1 MEDMNAA
8 MKQYIKYGDDSQG
21 TRLANAQAILK
32 GANPQ
37 ADVTARDDSYAA
49 DMEALNS
56 NPLYNTVPMADRS
69 AMIASA
75 DAQIDEA
82 ERERAAATTASIQAQ
97 LNNLAVGLH
106 DGTMD
111 MTDIQEARKA
121 GWLEDIDDIEKMEK
135 IWEDRNEGVQGQ
147 ARIQSLL
154 DGRGT
159 PDFNPDD
166 TDDKKALNAYIGKEG
181 LTQLSNMNE
190 GYVNTTLLPTV
201 SKLHD
206 VPTDVVGTLEGMS
219 RSTDPKKALF
229 AIGVLAQLEEVD
241 QRAYRARTDETV
253 AKDVDFWRA
262 RKDFMT
268 PQDLLLALRGGRD
281 PANRKQVDMLREEA
295 KDYLAAAPE
304 KGITNLSSRIGE
316 FLEADQF
323 NPPGWTNTP
332 TLGYAARSMDMEYQA
347 AFVDAYTRYVD
358 VDEAAK
364 AAEQVVARHWGVTT
378 LGGGD
383 PVVMK
388 YPPHK
393 VGYPTK
399 DGSYDWI
406 DAQVRTM
413 TPVGPD
419 LQYQLLSDDRTKS
432 DFVRW
437 QRGLGPTPSYMIAV
451 NDPENGGWSVLSLEN
466 GLPRRWNFAVTD
478 VVDPAFTAAQ
488 EKTRPMTPAERYGAP
503 M

>member
-1 MEDMNAA
+1 M
-8 MKQYIKYGDDSQG
+8 
-21 TRLANAQAILK
+21 
-32 GANPQ
+32 
-37 ADVTARDDSYAA
+37 
-49 DMEALNS
+49 
-56 NPLYNTVPMADRS
+56 
-69 AMIASA
+69 
-75 DAQIDEA
+75 
-82 ERERAAATTASIQAQ
+82 
-97 LNNLAVGLH
+97 
-106 DGTMD
+106 
-111 MTDIQEARKA
+111 
-121 GWLEDIDDIEKMEK
+121 
-135 IWEDRNEGVQGQ
+135 
-147 ARIQSLL
+147 L
-154 DGRGT
+154 DGRGM

-206 VPTDVVGTLEGMS
+206 VPTDVAGTLEGMS

-229 AIGVLAQLEEVD
+229 AIGVLAQMEEVD
-241 QRAYRARTDETV
+241 QRAYRSRVDETV

-281 PANRKQVDMLREEA
+281 PANRKQVDLLREEA
-295 KDYLAAAPE
+295 KSFLVE
-304 KGITNLSSRIGE
+304 NEGGVTNLSSRIGE
-316 FLEADQF
+316 FLGRDQF
-323 NPPGWTNTP
+323 NPPGWTNAP
-332 TLGYAARSMDMEYQA
+332 NLGYAARSMDAEYQA

-358 VDEAAK
+358 PDEAAK

-413 TPVGPD
+413 TPVGQD
-419 LQYQLLSDDRTKS
+419 LQYQLLSDDRTKQ
-432 DFVRW
+432 DFIRW

-451 NDPENGGWSVLSLEN
+451 NDPENGGWGVLSLEN
-466 GLPRRWNFAVTD
+466 GAPRRWNFAVTD
-478 VVDPAFTAAQ
+478 VVDPAFATAQ
-488 EKTRPMTPAERYGAP
+488 EKAKPMTAAERYGGP